1 MKDLLGLLT
10 ATYGPSGNEDPIR
23 ELIENE
29 IKDYVDE
36 LSTDAL
42 GNLIAV
48 KKGNGTGKKVMI
60 AAHMDQIGLIVTGID
75 DKGFLRFSNIGGV
88 SVLNIINRRVKFK
101 DGTCGVVS
109 YESEIDDIKK
119 LTLQKMYID
128 IGAKNKEE
136 AAERVEIGDVAVYD
150 APMFASCDRLSAC
163 AMDNRVGCAVAIE
176 ALKRV
181 KESDHDLYF
190 VFTVQEELGL
200 RGARTS
206 AYGIMPDIGIALDV
220 TLTGDTPNARRMAIK
235 LGQGPAIKVKDSS
248 VISHPMVKNLMI
260 KRAKEAN
267 IPYQLEVLEAG
278 GTDSGA
284 IHLTASGVPS
294 GVISVP
300 CRYVHSGQ
308 EMIDLRDMMQATDLL
323 VAILNKDL

>member
-1 MKDLLGLLT
+1 MQDLLGLLT

-150 APMFASCDRLSAC
+150 APMFASGDRLSAC